1 MRVSLLKQQGRW
13 SREGISLCECV
24 EEVSENF
31 GADCVFILLT
41 SVLFELINQLYT
53 MSRSLRTVK
62 KKKEQYIK
70 ADTQKPQTAQI
81 SS

>member
-1 MRVSLLKQQGRW
+1 M
-13 SREGISLCECV
+13 CECSSV

-41 SVLFELINQLYT
+41 SVLFEQINQLYT

-62 KKKEQYIK
+62 KEQFIN
-70 ADTQKPQTAQI
+70 ADTQNPQTATI
-81 SS
+81 ST